1 MAHDQRIGDE
11 AWAWL
16 SAVPDEAL
24 DRDWQRVTE
33 SMAVTL
39 DVTGSPASQRI
50 GDLVV
55 YCGAGTGV
63 LAGVGEIV
71 GRRQAAED
79 APGRW
84 RLRVLPRVV
93 LDRTRAP
100 SIAEV
105 GIRPQSLHM
114 GLDSDPYLRLR
125 ELVLSAAVP
134 LVGESSARAASVSP
148 TSAGEEQ
155 GNGKGPDDDD
165 RTGDEPWAWLAA
177 VHEDDLD
184 RDWSRVMERIAVT
197 LDASSLPALQRVG
210 DLVVYCGSGT
220 GVVVGVGEV
229 VGEPQVAEGGG
240 PTQRR
245 LRVLPRLLLD
255 RTRAPSIADLG
266 MRPRSLQLRL
276 DPDPY
281 ERLRQLVL
289 SAALPLGRAIAP
301 RSERPF

>member
-1 MAHDQRIGDE
+1 VAHDQRIGDE

-16 SAVPDEAL
+16 SAVPDEDL

-39 DVTGSPASQRI
+39 DAAGWPASQRI

-84 RLRVLPRVV
+84 RMSVLPRVV

-105 GIRPQSLHM
+105 GMRPQNLHM

-134 LVGESSARAASVSP
+134 LVG
-148 TSAGEEQ
+148 
-155 GNGKGPDDDD
+155 
-165 RTGDEPWAWLAA
+165 
-177 VHEDDLD
+177 
-184 RDWSRVMERIAVT
+184 
-197 LDASSLPALQRVG
+197 
-210 DLVVYCGSGT
+210 
-220 GVVVGVGEV
+220 
-229 VGEPQVAEGGG
+229 
-240 PTQRR
+240 
-245 LRVLPRLLLD
+245 
-255 RTRAPSIADLG
+255 RAPPELRACPRRVRAKNRATARGQTTMIGRVTSRGHGSPRCMRTISIAT
-266 MRPRSLQLRL
+266 
-276 DPDPY
+276 
-281 ERLRQLVL
+281 
-289 SAALPLGRAIAP
+289 GRASWSA
-301 RSERPF
+301 